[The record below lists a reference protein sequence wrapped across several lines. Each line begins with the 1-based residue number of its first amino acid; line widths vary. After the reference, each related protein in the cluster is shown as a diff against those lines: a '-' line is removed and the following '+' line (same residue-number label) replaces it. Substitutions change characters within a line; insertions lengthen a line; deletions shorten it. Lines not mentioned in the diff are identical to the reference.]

1 MLSDTKA
8 EITPTGPD
16 AIAALTGAV
25 ARAQQDDPFARVVVI
40 ADHYDAARSIR
51 HRLGAS
57 GMINVT
63 FQTGSRLAGELA
75 QMAGELA
82 QTERKPLSRL
92 LESQAVRL
100 VAEEQAAGFA
110 PAGKQRFYR
119 SLADA
124 FRQMAERGEIP
135 DAAGAEVSADGMN
148 VVAEDLYDDYRNR
161 VAERGYYLPPELPR
175 MAADA
180 VALLPDARRLPNVI
194 YYLPRRMSVGDIA
207 LARSLRA
214 RDKAQIIAGRTG
226 DADAD
231 TPVAALL
238 ERLGCDAVAAFDAA
252 APANP
257 LRQRAQDDALSIIS
271 APDPEEEVRAVI
283 RRIAADADTPYH
295 RVAVIYRQDNPYAA
309 LLRQEMDF
317 ASIPYSGAEYRSLG
331 DTPTG
336 RRLSGFAAMAAAA
349 DGVVDRERL
358 IEWITAA
365 PVRHPGQYWDVP
377 ATEWANMAREAHANG
392 NPAQW
397 QTRLNAYIQQQ
408 ENRYLERYGEIP
420 PWVEGR
426 KRQAESLH
434 EFVEDLSNRLSQFTR
449 PRMDWETAA
458 AQLADMLYAYIWYER
473 DNPAESDDDRRRI
486 GELAASLSG
495 LADWDVEYR
504 PDTLLEALADGLR
517 SPVSSRGKPVG
528 AGVYLGRPEGIAG
541 ADYDAVYAVGMAE
554 RQFPPSPRANPWLAE
569 NPAELREQAALE
581 RYDFLAAIAAARKAV
596 LCWPQ
601 ATADLRLAY
610 PSRWLVEAANDLHQA
625 HGGVN
630 RLNYETISQGAGH
643 QHWLTTIASRQS
655 GLGGVTESSAMDA
668 ADYRLMHLAANPA
681 RLNDAAIA
689 DARMRRALTA
699 RNARNGDSL
708 TEWDGLVTTDEE
720 ISRVANIGGQGN
732 PVSPSALE
740 TWANCPYMYFLSRVL
755 SVSAPPE
762 DEDDELSALDRGSMV
777 HKILERFV
785 KESDGSRIEALL
797 DFAEQE
803 FANMESSGITGRYL
817 LWEMQKE
824 AIRSGLSNFLD
835 AEREWFGGNAP
846 EISDAEV
853 DFDDVG
859 VDVDGLAGVRFRGKI
874 DRLDVIGGE
883 VRVRDF
889 KTGNPDKYRI
899 VNRRDGTSRAEYSVA
914 NGRALQL
921 PVYVAA
927 TQTRHQGKVVKA
939 SYCFPLSERNVHDV
953 NPYTDADRE
962 QFHSTLRSIVNSARN
977 GIFPATPDSEGQFSN
992 CYWCDFNSLCPTRRR
1007 QIWERKGHDPK
1018 AQLFNQLGGR
1028 AAIGN
1033 ANDDANE

>member
-1 MLSDTKA
+1 MLSATEV
-8 EITPTGPD
+8 EIAPTGPE

-124 FRQMAERGEIP
+124 FRQMAERGDHP
-135 DAAGAEVSADGMN
+135 NAAGADSMN
-148 VVAEDLYDDYRNR
+148 AISEKLYPDYCKL
-161 VAERGYYLPPELPR
+161 VGDRGYYLPPELPR

-180 VALLPDARRLPNVI
+180 VALSPDARLPSVI

-207 LARSLRA
+207 LAQALQA
-214 RDKAQIIAGRTG
+214 RGKAQIIAGRTG
-226 DADAD
+226 DSVSDD
-231 TPVAALL
+231 PVKKLL
-238 ERLGCDAVAAFDAA
+238 ERLGCDPAAFANADD
-252 APANP
+252 APAVP

-317 ASIPYSGAEYRSLG
+317 ANIPYSGAEYRSLG

-349 DGVVDRERL
+349 DTADGVVDRERL

-365 PVRHPGQYWDVP
+365 PVRYPAQNFKIP
-377 ATEWANMAREAHANG
+377 ATAWADLARKAHANG
-392 NPAQW
+392 PPAQW
-397 QTRLNAYIQQQ
+397 QTRLNSYITQQ
-408 ENRYLERYGEIP
+408 ENRSLERYGELS
-420 PWVEGR
+420 PWVER
-426 KRQAESLH
+426 EKRDAKSLH
-434 EFVEDLSNRLSQFTR
+434 EFVEDLSKRLTDFAR
-449 PRMDWETAA
+449 PRMDWETAS

-473 DNPAESDDDRRRI
+473 DSPAESDDDRRRI

-495 LADWDVEYR
+495 LADWGVEYR

-528 AGVYLGRPEGIAG
+528 AGVYLGRPAGIAG
-541 ADYDAVYAVGMAE
+541 ADYAVVYAVGMAE

-581 RYDFLAAIAAARKAV
+581 RYDFLSAIAAARRAV
-596 LCWPQ
+596 LCWPA

-610 PSRWLVEAANDLHQA
+610 PSRWLVEAANYRHQT

-630 RLNYETISQGAGH
+630 RLNYETIGQGAGH
-643 QHWLTTIASRQS
+643 EHWLTAIASRQS

-689 DARMRRALTA
+689 DPRMHRALTA

-708 TEWDGLVTTDEE
+708 TEWDGLVATGEAPP
-720 ISRVANIGGQGN
+720 RVANIGGQGN
-732 PVSPSALE
+732 PISPSALE

-797 DFAEQE
+797 DFAEKE
-803 FANMESSGITGRYL
+803 FAAMESSGITGRYL

-835 AEREWFGGNAP
+835 AEKEWFGGNTP

-992 CYWCDFNSLCPTRRR
+992 CYWCDFNNLCPTRRR
-1007 QIWERKGHDPK
+1007 QIWERKGRDPK
-1018 AQLFNQLGGR
+1018 AQPFNQLGGR

>member
-1 MLSDTKA
+1 MLFAAEA
-8 EITPTGPD
+8 EIAPTGPD
-16 AIAALTGAV
+16 AIAALSGAV

-40 ADHYDAARSIR
+40 ADHYDAARSVR

-63 FQTGSRLAGELA
+63 FQTGGRL
-75 QMAGELA
+75 AGELA
-82 QTERKPLSRL
+82 QTERKPLSRV

-124 FRQMAERGEIP
+124 FRQMAERGELP
-135 DAAGAEVSADGMN
+135 DADVSDDGSVDGMN
-148 VVAEDLYDDYRNR
+148 AVAEDLYADYHNR
-161 VAERGYYLPPELPR
+161 VAERGYYLPSKLPSF
-175 MAADA
+175 AADA
-180 VALLPDARRLPNVI
+180 VALLPDARRLPSVI

-207 LARSLRA
+207 LARALQA
-214 RDKAQIIAGRTG
+214 RGKAQIIAGRTG

-231 TPVAALL
+231 APVAALL
-238 ERLGCDAVAAFDAA
+238 ERLGCDVAAFAGD

-317 ASIPYSGAEYRSLG
+317 ANIPYSGAEYRSLG

-349 DGVVDRERL
+349 DTADGVVDRERL
-358 IEWITAA
+358 IEWITAT
-365 PVRHPGQYWDVP
+365 PVRYPGQEWKIP
-377 ATEWANMAREAHANG
+377 ATAWADLARKAHANG
-392 NPAQW
+392 PPAQW
-397 QTRLNAYIQQQ
+397 QTRLNAYIQQE
-408 ENRYLERYGEIP
+408 ENRSLERYGELSS
-420 PWVEGR
+420 WV
-426 KRQAESLH
+426 KREKIEAKSLYG
-434 EFVEDLSNRLSQFTR
+434 FVEDLSNRLSQFAR

-473 DNPAESDDDRRRI
+473 DSAAESDDDRRRI

-495 LADWDVEYR
+495 LADWGVAYR

-528 AGVYLGRPEGIAG
+528 AGVYLGAPKGIAG
-541 ADYDAVYAVGMAE
+541 ADYDAVYVVGMAE

-581 RYDFLAAIAAARKAV
+581 RYDFLAAIAAAGKAV

-601 ATADLRLAY
+601 ATADLRFAY
-610 PSRWLVEAANDLHQA
+610 PSRWLVEAANYLHQTY
-625 HGGVN
+625 GGVN
-630 RLNYETISQGAGH
+630 RLNYETIGQGAGH
-643 QHWLTTIASRQS
+643 EHWLTAIASRQS
-655 GLGGVTESSAMDA
+655 GLGGVTESSAMDV

-681 RLNDAAIA
+681 RLNDAAIV

-708 TEWDGLVTTDEE
+708 TEWDGLVASDDKES
-720 ISRVANIGGQGN
+720 SRVANIGGRGN
-732 PVSPSALE
+732 PISPSALE

-835 AEREWFGGNAP
+835 AEKEWFGGNAP
-846 EISDAEV
+846 EIANAEV

-859 VDVDGLAGVRFRGKI
+859 VDVDGLAEVRFRGKI
-874 DRLDVIGGE
+874 DRLDIIGGE

-889 KTGNPDKYRI
+889 KTGSS
-899 VNRRDGTSRAEYSVA
+899 RRYTSGDTAANAYTVG

-927 TQTRHQGKVVKA
+927 ARRDYPNSDITA
-939 SYCFPLSERNVHDV
+939 SYCFPLAEKPVYNARNYNDEQQDV
-953 NPYTDADRE
+953 
-962 QFHSTLRSIVNSARN
+962 FHTTLRNILGAARN
-977 GIFPATPDSEGQFSN
+977 GIFPATPDGEGQFSN
-992 CYWCDFNSLCPTRRR
+992 CHWCDFNNLCPTRRR

-1018 AQLFNQLGGR
+1018 AQPFNQLGGQS
-1028 AAIGN
+1028 AIS
-1033 ANDDANE
+1033 DD

>member
-1 MLSDTKA
+1 MLPATEA
-8 EITPTGPD
+8 EIAPTGPD

-40 ADHYDAARSIR
+40 ADHYDAARSVR

-63 FQTGSRLAGELA
+63 FQTGSRL
-75 QMAGELA
+75 AGELA

-124 FRQMAERGEIP
+124 FRQMAERGELP
-135 DAAGAEVSADGMN
+135 ESAGADEWADGMN
-148 VVAEDLYDDYRNR
+148 AVAESLYDDYHNR

-180 VALLPDARRLPNVI
+180 VALSPDARLPNARLPNVI

-207 LARSLRA
+207 LARALQA
-214 RDKAQIIAGRTG
+214 RGKAQIIAGRTG

-238 ERLGCDAVAAFDAA
+238 KRLGCDPAAFAA
-252 APANP
+252 FAPANP

-317 ASIPYSGAEYRSLG
+317 ANIPYSGAEYRSLG

-336 RRLSGFAAMAAAA
+336 RRLSGFAAMAAASDTA
-349 DGVVDRERL
+349 DGVVDREQL

-365 PVRHPGQYWDVP
+365 PVRYPAQNFKIP
-377 ATEWANMAREAHANG
+377 ATAWADLARKAHANG
-392 NPAQW
+392 PPAQW

-408 ENRYLERYGEIP
+408 ENRSRERYGELSL
-420 PWVEGR
+420 WVER
-426 KRQAESLH
+426 EKIEAKSLH
-434 EFVEDLSNRLSQFTR
+434 GFVEDLSNRLSQFAR
-449 PRMDWETAA
+449 PRMDWETAS

-473 DNPAESDDDRRRI
+473 DSPAESDDDRRRI

-495 LADWDVEYR
+495 LADWGVEYR

-528 AGVYLGRPEGIAG
+528 AGVYLGRPAGIAG
-541 ADYDAVYAVGMAE
+541 ADYAVVYAVGMAE

-569 NPAELREQAALE
+569 NPAELRREAALE

-630 RLNYETISQGAGH
+630 RLNYETIGQGAGY
-643 QHWLTTIASRQS
+643 QYWLTTIASRQS

-689 DARMRRALTA
+689 DTRMRRALTA

-708 TEWDGLVTTDEE
+708 TEWDGLVAADEAP
-720 ISRVANIGGQGN
+720 SRVANIGGQGN
-732 PVSPSALE
+732 PISPSALE
-740 TWANCPYMYFLSRVL
+740 TWANCPYSYFLSRVL

-803 FANMESSGITGRYL
+803 FAAMESSGITGRYL
-817 LWEMQKE
+817 LWEMQKD
-824 AIRSGLSNFLD
+824 AIRSGLINFLD
-835 AEREWFGGNAP
+835 AEKEWFGGNAP

-899 VNRRDGTSRAEYSVA
+899 VNRRDGTSRAEYSVS

-992 CYWCDFNSLCPTRRR
+992 CYWCDFNNLCPTRRR

-1018 AQLFNQLGGR
+1018 AQPFNQLGGR

>member
-1 MLSDTKA
+1 MLPVTEA
-8 EITPTGPD
+8 EIVPTGPD

-40 ADHYDAARSIR
+40 ADHYDAARSAR

-75 QMAGELA
+75 Q
-82 QTERKPLSRL
+82 TERKPLSRV

-100 VAEEQAAGFA
+100 VAEERAAGFA

-135 DAAGAEVSADGMN
+135 DAAATDGWADGMN
-148 VVAEDLYDDYRNR
+148 AVAEDLYADYRNR
-161 VAERGYYLPPELPR
+161 VIERGYYLPPELPR

-180 VALLPDARRLPNVI
+180 VALSPDARLPNARLPSVI

-207 LARSLRA
+207 LARALQA
-214 RDKAQIIAGRTG
+214 RGKAQIIAGRTG
-226 DADAD
+226 DPDAD
-231 TPVAALL
+231 DPVKKLL
-238 ERLGCDAVAAFDAA
+238 ERLGCDVAAFAGDS
-252 APANP
+252 PANP

-317 ASIPYSGAEYRSLG
+317 ANIPYSGAEYRSLG

-349 DGVVDRERL
+349 DTADGVVDRERL

-365 PVRHPGQYWDVP
+365 PVRYPGQNWDVP

-392 NPAQW
+392 PPAQW

-434 EFVEDLSNRLSQFTR
+434 GFVEDLSNRLSQFAR
-449 PRMDWETAA
+449 PRMDWEIAA

-473 DNPAESDDDRRRI
+473 DRPAESDDDRRRI

-495 LADWDVEYR
+495 LADWGVEYR

-541 ADYDAVYAVGMAE
+541 ADYAVVYAVGMAE

-569 NPAELREQAALE
+569 NPAELRREAALE
-581 RYDFLAAIAAARKAV
+581 RYDFLSAIAAARKAV

-610 PSRWLVEAANDLHQA
+610 PSRWLVEAANYLHQT

-630 RLNYETISQGAGH
+630 RLNYETIDQGAGH
-643 QHWLTTIASRQS
+643 EHWLTTIASRQS

-668 ADYRLMHLAANPA
+668 ADYRLMHLAANPD

-708 TEWDGLVTTDEE
+708 TEWDGLVATDEAPP
-720 ISRVANIGGQGN
+720 RVTNIGGQGN
-732 PVSPSALE
+732 PISPSALE

-785 KESDGSRIEALL
+785 KESDGSRTETLL
-797 DFAEQE
+797 DFAEKE

-859 VDVDGLAGVRFRGKI
+859 VAIDGLAEVRFRGKI

-889 KTGNPDKYRI
+889 KTGSS
-899 VNRRDGTSRAEYSVA
+899 NRYTSRDTAGNAYTVG

-927 TQTRHQGKVVKA
+927 ARRDYPNSDITA
-939 SYCFPLSERNVHDV
+939 SYCFPLADKPVYNARNYNDEQQDV
-953 NPYTDADRE
+953 
-962 QFHSTLRSIVNSARN
+962 FHTTLRNILGAARN
-977 GIFPATPDSEGQFSN
+977 GIFPATPDGEGQFSN
-992 CYWCDFNSLCPTRRR
+992 CHWCDFNNLCPTRRR

-1018 AQLFNQLGGR
+1018 AQPFNQLGGQS
-1028 AAIGN
+1028 AIS
-1033 ANDDANE
+1033 DE

>member
-1 MLSDTKA
+1 MLSA
-8 EITPTGPD
+8 NESEIAPTGPD

-40 ADHYDAARSIR
+40 ADHYDAARSVR

-75 QMAGELA
+75 Q
-82 QTERKPLSRL
+82 TERKPLSRV

-100 VAEEQAAGFA
+100 VAEERAAGFA

-135 DAAGAEVSADGMN
+135 DAASADGWADGMN
-148 VVAEDLYDDYRNR
+148 AVAEDLYDDYRNR

-180 VALLPDARRLPNVI
+180 VALSPDARRLPSVI
-194 YYLPRRMSVGDIA
+194 YYLPRRMSEGDIE
-207 LARSLRA
+207 LAQRLHSRG
-214 RDKAQIIAGRTG
+214 KAQIIAGRTG
-226 DADAD
+226 DSVSDD
-231 TPVAALL
+231 PVKKLL
-238 ERLGCDAVAAFDAA
+238 GRLDCDAAAAFADD

-257 LRQRAQDDALSIIS
+257 LRQRAQDNALSIIS

-317 ASIPYSGAEYRSLG
+317 ANIPYSGAEYRSLG

-336 RRLSGFAAMAAAA
+336 RRLSGFAAMAAADTA

-365 PVRHPGQYWDVP
+365 PVRYPGQNWDVP

-397 QTRLNAYIQQQ
+397 QTRLGAYIQQQ

-434 EFVEDLSNRLSQFTR
+434 EFVEDLSNRLSEFAR
-449 PRMDWETAA
+449 PRMDWETAS

-473 DNPAESDDDRRRI
+473 DSPAESDDDRRRI

-495 LADWDVEYR
+495 LADWGVEYR
-504 PDTLLEALADGLR
+504 PDTMLEALADGLR
-517 SPVSSRGKPVG
+517 SRVSSQGKPVG
-528 AGVYLGRPEGIAG
+528 AGVYLGRPAGIAG
-541 ADYDAVYAVGMAE
+541 ADYAVVYAVGMAE

-610 PSRWLVEAANDLHQA
+610 PSRWLVEAANYLHQT

-630 RLNYETISQGAGH
+630 RLNYETIGQGAGH
-643 QHWLTTIASRQS
+643 EHWLTTIASRQS

-668 ADYRLMHLAANPA
+668 ADYRLMHLAADPA

-689 DARMRRALTA
+689 DTRMRRALTA

-708 TEWDGLVTTDEE
+708 TEWDGLVAIDEARP
-720 ISRVANIGGQGN
+720 RVANIGGQGN
-732 PVSPSALE
+732 PISPSALE
-740 TWANCPYMYFLSRVL
+740 TWANCPYSYFLSRVL

-785 KESDGSRIEALL
+785 KESDGSRKEALL

-803 FANMESSGITGRYL
+803 FAAMESSGITGRYL

-835 AEREWFGGNAP
+835 AEREWFDGNTP
-846 EISDAEV
+846 EISNAEV

-859 VDVDGLAGVRFRGKI
+859 VDIDGLAEVRFRGKI

-899 VNRRDGTSRAEYSVA
+899 VNRRDGTSRAEYSVS

-927 TQTRHQGKVVKA
+927 AQTNHQSKVVKA
-939 SYCFPLSERNVHDV
+939 SYCFPLSEKNVHDV
-953 NPYTDADRE
+953 SPYTDADRE

-977 GIFPATPDSEGQFSN
+977 GIFPATPDARETYNN
-992 CYWCDFNSLCPTRRR
+992 CHWCDFNNICPTRRR

-1018 AQLFNQLGGR
+1018 AQPFNQLGGQS
-1028 AAIGN
+1028 AIS
-1033 ANDDANE
+1033 DE

>member
-1 MLSDTKA
+1 MLPANEA
-8 EITPTGPD
+8 EIVPTGPD
-16 AIAALTGAV
+16 AIAALAGAV

-40 ADHYDAARSIR
+40 ADHYDAARSVR

-63 FQTGSRLAGELA
+63 FQTGSRL
-75 QMAGELA
+75 AGELA

-119 SLADA
+119 SLSEA
-124 FRQMAERGEIP
+124 FRQMAERGDQP
-135 DAAGAEVSADGMN
+135 NPAGADSMN
-148 VVAEDLYDDYRNR
+148 AIAEKLYPDYCKLVDDK
-161 VAERGYYLPPELPR
+161 GYYLPSQLPHF
-175 MAADA
+175 AAGAIAD
-180 VALLPDARRLPNVI
+180 LPDARRLPSVI

-207 LARSLRA
+207 LARALQA
-214 RDKAQIIAGRTG
+214 RGKAHIIAGRTG
-226 DADAD
+226 D
-231 TPVAALL
+231 PVSDDPVKDLL
-238 ERLGCDAVAAFDAA
+238 ERLGCDVAAFDAA
-252 APANP
+252 AHSNP
-257 LRQRAQDDALSIIS
+257 LRQRAQDNALSIIS

-317 ASIPYSGAEYRSLG
+317 ANIPYSGAEYRSLG

-336 RRLSGFAAMAAAA
+336 RRLSGFAAMVAAADTA

-365 PVRHPGQYWDVP
+365 PVRYPAQNFKIP
-377 ATEWANMAREAHANG
+377 ATAWADLARKAHANG
-392 NPAQW
+392 PPAQW

-408 ENRYLERYGEIP
+408 ENRSRERYGELSL
-420 PWVEGR
+420 WVER
-426 KRQAESLH
+426 EKIEAKSLH
-434 EFVEDLSNRLSQFTR
+434 GFVEDLSNRLSQFAR
-449 PRMDWETAA
+449 PRMDWETAS

-473 DNPAESDDDRRRI
+473 DSPAESDDDRRRI

-495 LADWDVEYR
+495 LADWGVEYR

-517 SPVSSRGKPVG
+517 SRVSSQGKPVG

-541 ADYDAVYAVGMAE
+541 ADYAVVYAVGMAE

-581 RYDFLAAIAAARKAV
+581 RYDFLAAIAAAREAV

-610 PSRWLVEAANDLHQA
+610 PSRWLVEAANYLHQV

-630 RLNYETISQGAGH
+630 RLNYETIGQGAGH
-643 QHWLTTIASRQS
+643 EHWLTTIASRQS

-681 RLNDAAIA
+681 RLNDAAIS
-689 DARMRRALTA
+689 DPRMRRALTA

-708 TEWDGLVTTDEE
+708 TEWDGLVMGDEAP
-720 ISRVANIGGQGN
+720 SRVANIGGQGN
-732 PVSPSALE
+732 PISPSALE

-835 AEREWFGGNAP
+835 AEREWFGGTP
-846 EISDAEV
+846 DKSDAEV
-853 DFDDVG
+853 AFKDVA
-859 VDVDGLAGVRFRGKI
+859 VNVDGLGEVRFSGKI
-874 DRLDVIGGE
+874 DRLDVIGDE

-889 KTGNPDKYRI
+889 KTGKPSPYHGFG
-899 VNRRDGTSRAEYSVA
+899 RDIYTVA

-927 TQTRHQGKVVKA
+927 ARCDYPDSEITG
-939 SYCFPLSERNVHDV
+939 SYCFPLHDKRIHGGR
-953 NPYTDADRE
+953 PYDDG
-962 QFHSTLRSIVNSARN
+962 QQDNFHTTLRNILGAARA
-977 GIFPATPDSEGQFSN
+977 GVFPATPDNRDGRNN
-992 CYWCDFNSLCPTRRR
+992 CHWCDFNNLCPTRRR
-1007 QIWERKGHDPK
+1007 QIWERKGKDPK
-1018 AQLFNQLGGR
+1018 ALPFNQLGGR

>member
-1 MLSDTKA
+1 MLFAAEA
-8 EITPTGPD
+8 EIAPTGPD

-40 ADHYDAARSIR
+40 ADHYDAARSVR

-63 FQTGSRLAGELA
+63 FQTGGRLAGELA
-75 QMAGELA
+75 QMAGDLA
-82 QTERKPLSRL
+82 QTERKRLSRL
-92 LESQAVRL
+92 LEFQAVRL
-100 VAEEQAAGFA
+100 VAAEQAAGFS

-119 SLADA
+119 SLSEA
-124 FRQMAERGEIP
+124 FRQMAERG
-135 DAAGAEVSADGMN
+135 DHLNAAGADGMN
-148 VVAEDLYDDYRNR
+148 AIAEKLYPDYCDLVDGN
-161 VAERGYYLPPELPR
+161 GYYLPSKVPSF
-175 MAADA
+175 AATA

-194 YYLPRRMSVGDIA
+194 YYLPRQMSEGDIELAQA
-207 LARSLRA
+207 LQA
-214 RDKAQIIAGRTG
+214 RDKAHIIAGRTG
-226 DADAD
+226 DSVSDD
-231 TPVAALL
+231 PVKKLIK
-238 ERLGCDAVAAFDAA
+238 RLGYDVAAFDGD

-257 LRQRAQDDALSIIS
+257 LRQCAQDDALSIIS

-317 ASIPYSGAEYRSLG
+317 ANIPYSGAEYRSLG

-349 DGVVDRERL
+349 DTADGVVDRERL
-358 IEWITAA
+358 IEWITAT
-365 PVRHPGQYWDVP
+365 PVRYPGQDWKIP
-377 ATEWANMAREAHANG
+377 ATAWADLARKAHANG
-392 NPAQW
+392 APAQW
-397 QTRLNAYIQQQ
+397 QTRLNAYIRQQ
-408 ENRYLERYGEIP
+408 ENRSNERYGELSS
-420 PWVEGR
+420 WV
-426 KRQAESLH
+426 KREKIEAESLH
-434 EFVEDLSNRLSQFTR
+434 GFVEDLSNRLSQFAR

-473 DNPAESDDDRRRI
+473 DSPAESDDDRRRI

-495 LADWDVEYR
+495 LADWGVEYR

-528 AGVYLGRPEGIAG
+528 AGVYLGAPKGIAG

-569 NPAELREQAALE
+569 NPAELRREAALE

-601 ATADLRLAY
+601 ATADLRFAY
-610 PSRWLVEAANDLHQA
+610 PSRWLVEAANYLHQT

-630 RLNYETISQGAGH
+630 RLNYETIGQGAGH
-643 QHWLTTIASRQS
+643 QHWLTAIASRQS
-655 GLGGVTESSAMDA
+655 GLGGVTESSAIDV
-668 ADYRLMHLAANPA
+668 ADYRLMRLAANPA

-708 TEWDGLVTTDEE
+708 TEWDGLVATGEE
-720 ISRVANIGGQGN
+720 SPRVANIGGQGN

-785 KESDGSRIEALL
+785 KESDGTRIETLL
-797 DFAEQE
+797 DLAEQE
-803 FANMESSGITGRYL
+803 FADMESSGITGRYL

-835 AEREWFGGNAP
+835 AEREWFGSAP
-846 EISDAEV
+846 DKSDAEV
-853 DFDDVG
+853 VFKDVAVIVDDLGEVW
-859 VDVDGLAGVRFRGKI
+859 FSGKI
-874 DRLDVIGGE
+874 DRLDVIGNE

-889 KTGNPDKYRI
+889 KTGNPSPYYGSA
-899 VNRRDGTSRAEYSVA
+899 RDIYTVA

-927 TQTRHQGKVVKA
+927 ARCDYPDSEITG
-939 SYCFPLSERNVHDV
+939 SYCFPLQDKRIHGGR
-953 NPYTDADRE
+953 PYDDG
-962 QFHSTLRSIVNSARN
+962 QQDNFHTTLRNILGAGRA
-977 GIFPATPDSEGQFSN
+977 GIFPATPDARETHNN
-992 CYWCDFNSLCPTRRR
+992 CHWCDFNNLCPTRRR

-1018 AQLFNQLGGR
+1018 AQPFNQLGGQS
-1028 AAIGN
+1028 AIS
-1033 ANDDANE
+1033 DD

>member
-1 MLSDTKA
+1 MLPVTEA
-8 EITPTGPD
+8 EIVSTGPD

-40 ADHYDAARSIR
+40 ADHYDAARSVR

-92 LESQAVRL
+92 LESQAVRS

-119 SLADA
+119 SLSEA
-124 FRQMAERGEIP
+124 FRQMAERGDQP
-135 DAAGAEVSADGMN
+135 NAAGADGMN
-148 VVAEDLYDDYRNR
+148 AIAEKLYPDYCKLVAGN
-161 VAERGYYLPPELPR
+161 GYYLPSQLPNF
-175 MAADA
+175 AAAA
-180 VALLPDARRLPNVI
+180 VAELPDARLPNVI
-194 YYLPRRMSVGDIA
+194 YYLPRRMSVGDIE
-207 LARSLRA
+207 LAQRLHSRG
-214 RDKAQIIAGRTG
+214 KAHIIAGLTG
-226 DADAD
+226 DSVSDD
-231 TPVAALL
+231 PVKKLL
-238 ERLGCDAVAAFDAA
+238 ERLDCDATAAFAGD

-317 ASIPYSGAEYRSLG
+317 ANIPYSGAEYRSLG

-336 RRLSGFAAMAAAA
+336 RRLSGFAAMAAADTADTA

-365 PVRHPGQYWDVP
+365 PVRYPAQNFKIP
-377 ATEWANMAREAHANG
+377 ATAWADLARKAHANG
-392 NPAQW
+392 PPAQW
-397 QTRLNAYIQQQ
+397 QTRLNSYITQQ
-408 ENRYLERYGEIP
+408 ENRSLERYGELS
-420 PWVEGR
+420 PWVER
-426 KRQAESLH
+426 EKRDAKSLH
-434 EFVEDLSNRLSQFTR
+434 EFVEDLSKRLSQFAR
-449 PRMDWETAA
+449 PRMDWETAS

-473 DNPAESDDDRRRI
+473 DSPAESDDDRRRI

-495 LADWDVEYR
+495 LADWGVEYR

-528 AGVYLGRPEGIAG
+528 AGVYLGRPAGIAG
-541 ADYDAVYAVGMAE
+541 ADYAVVYAVGMAE

-569 NPAELREQAALE
+569 NPAELRREAALE

-610 PSRWLVEAANDLHQA
+610 PSRWLVEAANYRHQA

-643 QHWLTTIASRQS
+643 QHWLTAIASRQS

-681 RLNDAAIA
+681 RLNDAAIS
-689 DARMRRALTA
+689 DTRMRRALTA

-708 TEWDGLVTTDEE
+708 TEWDGLVATDEE
-720 ISRVANIGGQGN
+720 ISRIANIGRQGN
-732 PVSPSALE
+732 PISPSALE

-803 FANMESSGITGRYL
+803 FADMESSGITGRYL

-835 AEREWFGGNAP
+835 AEKEWFGSTP
-846 EISDAEV
+846 DKSDAEV
-853 DFDDVG
+853 AFIDVAVNVDDLGEVW
-859 VDVDGLAGVRFRGKI
+859 FSGKI
-874 DRLDVIGGE
+874 DRLDVIGDE

-889 KTGNPDKYRI
+889 KTGKPDKYLI
-899 VNRRDGTSRAEYSVA
+899 VNHRNGISSAEYSVA

-927 TQTRHQGKVVKA
+927 AQTNHQSKVVKA
-939 SYCFPLSERNVHDV
+939 SYCFPLSEKNVHDV
-953 NPYTDADRE
+953 SPYTDADRE

-977 GIFPATPDSEGQFSN
+977 GIFPATPDARETYNN
-992 CYWCDFNSLCPTRRR
+992 CHWCDFNNLCPTRRR

-1018 AQLFNQLGGR
+1018 TQPFNQLGGQS
-1028 AAIGN
+1028 AIS
-1033 ANDDANE
+1033 DE